1 MENDKIDLRKY
12 INAVKRKW
20 YWGVAVFVLV
30 MGMAITYCVVKM
42 PQYMSYSMMLIEA
55 DSDDGAKSM
64 GGMLGLMKSFSIGG
78 FGSAS
83 IDNELLILQ
92 SHAVKKEMINR
103 LGLNRVY
110 VERNGLQKT
119 LLYKNS
125 PVLLEAPSE
134 LFDTLQ
140 YGFKVRVKL
149 KKGVADIKAT
159 KGLFGTVIASK
170 QGATLPCTLNT
181 PYGDFQ
187 VLKTS
192 EYNAEDERTIDVVVQ
207 GNDMAVDGFGKKV
220 LEIAYANKKSDG
232 IVLEILDPSKER
244 GRDILNTLMS
254 LYNERRR
261 DRRNERAIADAQ
273 FLEERIASL
282 GAELAESEK
291 EIEKFKKDA
300 NIISV
305 EPEATLLFTQDVET
319 DNMLLALQVEEMTLN
334 SMLEQLN
341 DPQKRYSLIPM
352 SESLGDANAAAVIE
366 NYNDLLLSRMAM
378 KSSAKEGNIALKQLT
393 EQIDAVRE
401 SAIENVKRLQNQ
413 WEIKY
418 NRFKKESGKYKNRIG
433 SLPQYERELVDL
445 TRDRELKNTLY
456 MFLLEK
462 RESALLKQNNSQELG
477 FVFEPAYSAIKSSK
491 TKLYLILGLGFAA
504 AVVSGIV
511 LSMIIGLR
519 KKSGTN

>member
-1 MENDKIDLRKY
+1 
-12 INAVKRKW
+12 
-20 YWGVAVFVLV
+20 
-30 MGMAITYCVVKM
+30 
-42 PQYMSYSMMLIEA
+42 
-55 DSDDGAKSM
+55 
-64 GGMLGLMKSFSIGG
+64 
-78 FGSAS
+78 
-83 IDNELLILQ
+83 
-92 SHAVKKEMINR
+92 
-103 LGLNRVY
+103 
-110 VERNGLQKT
+110 
-119 LLYKNS
+119 
-125 PVLLEAPSE
+125 
-134 LFDTLQ
+134 
-140 YGFKVRVKL
+140 
-149 KKGVADIKAT
+149 
-159 KGLFGTVIASK
+159 
-170 QGATLPCTLNT
+170 
-181 PYGDFQ
+181 
-187 VLKTS
+187 
-192 EYNAEDERTIDVVVQ
+192 
-207 GNDMAVDGFGKKV
+207 
-220 LEIAYANKKSDG
+220 
-232 IVLEILDPSKER
+232 
-244 GRDILNTLMS
+244 
-254 LYNERRR
+254 
-261 DRRNERAIADAQ
+261 
-273 FLEERIASL
+273 
-282 GAELAESEK
+282 
-291 EIEKFKKDA
+291 
-300 NIISV
+300 
-305 EPEATLLFTQDVET
+305 
-319 DNMLLALQVEEMTLN
+319 
-334 SMLEQLN
+334 MLEQLN

-519 KKSGTN
+519 KKSDTN